1 MNNESENIK
10 KLGITFLRDELTE
23 ANHMLER
30 IDDEFVNA
38 CRILST
44 TKGKVVVMG
53 IGKSGHIGKKIAA
66 TFASTG
72 TQAFFIHP
80 TEALHGDLGMV
91 GKDDSTLLISYS
103 GEVNEFRILLPL
115 LAAQGNKIISITGN
129 KNSTLSISSD
139 AALNVAINQ
148 EACPLGLAPT
158 SSALCT
164 LMMGD
169 ALALTVMSQIGF
181 SQNDFARSHPAGSLG
196 AKLLTTVIDVLD
208 NQIEGT
214 HCFTYS
220 SLLDAVDCLCLSG
233 KGLIAIIDDNQVVG
247 VFSDGDFRR
256 AIANKADLNE
266 NVDQYMSKNFHYI
279 DAKAMC
285 THALDSMNTNHIT
298 ALPVLHQNHHL
309 IGIVSVSQIHATGIR

>member
-1 MNNESENIK
+1 MNIESEHIK
-10 KLGITFLRDELTE
+10 KLGITFLRDELIE

-53 IGKSGHIGKKIAA
+53 VGKSGHIGKKIAA

-80 TEALHGDLGMV
+80 TEALHGDMGMI
-91 GKDDSTLLISYS
+91 GKADSTLLISYS
-103 GEVNEFRILLPL
+103 GEANEFRILLPL
-115 LAAQGNKIISITGN
+115 LAAQGNKVISITGN

-256 AIANKADLNE
+256 AIANKADLNG

-279 DAKAMC
+279 GAKAMC
-285 THALDSMNTNHIT
+285 THALASMNTNHIT
-298 ALPVLHQNHHL
+298 ALPVLHPNHHL
-309 IGIVSVSQIHATGIR
+309 IGIVSVAQIHAAGIR

>member
-10 KLGITFLRDELTE
+10 KLGITFLRDELIE

-103 GEVNEFRILLPL
+103 GEANEFRILLPL
-115 LAAQGNKIISITGN
+115 LAAQGNKVISITGN

-181 SQNDFARSHPAGSLG
+181 NQNDFARSHPAGSLG

-279 DAKAMC
+279 DANAMC

-309 IGIVSVSQIHATGIR
+309 IGIVSVAQIHAAGIR

>member
-1 MNNESENIK
+1 MNNESENIQ
-10 KLGITFLRDELTE
+10 KLGITFLRDELIE

-103 GEVNEFRILLPL
+103 GEANEFRILLPL
-115 LAAQGNKIISITGN
+115 LAAQGNKVISITGN

-181 SQNDFARSHPAGSLG
+181 NQNDFARSHPAGSLG

-208 NQIEGT
+208 NQIEGM

-279 DAKAMC
+279 YANAMC

-309 IGIVSVSQIHATGIR
+309 IGIVSVAQIHAAGIR